1 MRLIREPKLT
11 LAGNLRGSNATLF
24 GKHSVLLADGADH
37 LRQRRALLPA
47 FQGTRLST
55 QRRAIVDATD
65 RAIDSWP
72 LRKEFSILGSLH
84 RAALEGI
91 VGAVFGTHAAVPP
104 AEIGRHV
111 EDFIGPLNNR
121 GAFIALALAL
131 PDSVRTAISRRPL
144 ARRRQAMDAAI
155 LEEVQARRAK
165 GNPPENSDVLS
176 DLLIAAKDP
185 GNGITTELICDEV
198 RTLLLTG
205 HGSTANSL
213 AWAIAHLVE
222 NPASLD
228 RLTTEVR
235 SERGGRRYAEAAVS
249 ESLRLTPPLLGVQR
263 KLTAPI
269 ETHGYLLPAQTL
281 VAPCAYLIHR
291 REDRYPNPDVFDPG
305 RFLDR
310 EPDPGAWLPFGGGP
324 RRCLGAPFARLQ
336 LHTMLERICERTRF
350 RAPHQGYQEAGRR
363 QGLSLAP
370 AAGGRVILTERVA
383 L

>member
-1 MRLIREPKLT
+1 
-11 LAGNLRGSNATLF
+11 
-24 GKHSVLLADGADH
+24 
-37 LRQRRALLPA
+37 LLPA
-47 FQGTRLST
+47 FQGSRLSA
-55 QRRAIVDATD
+55 QRQAIIDGTD

-72 LRKEFSILGSLH
+72 LQQEFSILDSLH
-84 RAALEGI
+84 RVALEGI
-91 VGAVFGTHAAVPP
+91 VGAVFGSYEAVPP
-104 AEIGRHV
+104 TEIARQV
-111 EDFIGPLNNR
+111 ENFIGPFSNR
-121 GAFIALALAL
+121 GASIALALAL
-131 PDSVRTAISRRPL
+131 PSSVRTAISRRPL
-144 ARRRQAMDAAI
+144 ARRRRAMDAAI
-155 LEEVQARRAK
+155 LEEVKARRAA
-165 GNPPENSDVLS
+165 GNLPENSDVLS
-176 DLLIAAKDP
+176 DLLIAAQDP
-185 GNGITTELICDEV
+185 SNGITTELICDEV

-213 AWAIAHLVE
+213 AWTIVHLAE
-222 NPASLD
+222 NPASLE

-235 SERGGRRYAEAAVS
+235 SERGGLRYAEAAVS

-291 REDRYPNPDVFDPG
+291 REDRYPNPDGFDPD
-305 RFLDR
+305 RFLNR

-336 LHTMLERICERTRF
+336 LHTMLARICERTRF
-350 RAPHQGYQEAGRR
+350 RALHPGYQEASRR

-383 L
+383 R